1 MSWNLV
7 TFADENFY
15 KRQDFLNMFAKQKC
29 KMNTHPYTW
38 EEIQKTDFYEENK
51 GIFEEAVGKG
61 YFLWKP
67 YILLDTMNKLD
78 DGDII
83 MYCDTNDM
91 FHPQLPQAVEQL
103 MGDDECLLLLG
114 GFPNR
119 DWTKRDCF
127 VYMDCDNEDYWD
139 VTQLEAGVCFWKVCD
154 KSKQALQEWLEYC
167 TDRRI
172 LTDDDNVS
180 GKENFETFQ
189 EHRRDQSI
197 LTNLAVKHE
206 LSVVGPE
213 IRGYLECNVDYWY
226 ERNAETGY
234 TLGRPIDQFLT
245 DMKVHMEDV
254 INA

>member
-67 YILLDTMNKLD
+67 YILLDAMNKLD

-103 MGDDECLLLLG
+103 MGGDECLLLLG
-114 GFPNR
+114 GFPNK

-127 VYMDCDNEDYWD
+127 VYMDCDSEDYWD

-154 KSKQALQEWLEYC
+154 KSKQVLEEWLKYC

-180 GKENFETFQ
+180 GEEDFPTFQ
-189 EHRRDQSI
+189 HHRRDQSI

-226 ERNAETGY
+226 ERNAATGY
-234 TLGRPIDQFLT
+234 TLGRPIDKFLT
-245 DMKVHMEDV
+245 DMKVHMEDL
-254 INA
+254 IDA